1 MRHQLATAALLT
13 ALAAMPYGAVAQE
26 ATTTGEETTTGTTP
40 VQLSETDMQFVQK
53 AATDGMAEVE
63 LGEMAADKA
72 ASEEVQAFGEQ
83 MVEDHT
89 KANDQLEQIADEK
102 GIDLPDE
109 MSVEAKE
116 MQESLDALS
125 EGEFDRAYMQH
136 MVEDHEKAV
145 ELFQKQAESG
155 QDPELKQFA
164 EQTLPVLQQHLER
177 AQQID
182 TSLTEMAATEGGTA
196 TGDDAS
202 PEAAEPAAGATAT
215 QQAALPDNPLGQM
228 TADELI
234 GKSVVNQNGEEVG
247 NISDIVIN
255 RQDQAVL
262 AIIAVGG
269 FLGIGEKNVAVPFEQ
284 LQPGEDE
291 AVLMS
296 SATEDELKGM
306 PAYEEQPDAY
316 EDFPR
321 DRPLGEGVQ

>member
-1 MRHQLATAALLT
+1 MRHQLATAALLAT
-13 ALAAMPYGAVAQE
+13 LAAMPYGAVAQE
-26 ATTTGEETTTGTTP
+26 ATTTGEDTTTGMTP

-53 AATDGMAEVE
+53 AAADGMAEVE
-63 LGEMAADKA
+63 LGEMAADRA
-72 ASEEVQAFGEQ
+72 ASEDVQAFGDQ
-83 MVEDHT
+83 MVEDHS
-89 KANDQLEQIADEK
+89 KANDQLEQIAEAK

-145 ELFQKQAESG
+145 ELFQTQAESG

-177 AQQID
+177 AQQIN
-182 TSLTEMAATEGGTA
+182 TSLTEMAATEDGMGTE
-196 TGDDAS
+196 TS
-202 PEAAEPAAGATAT
+202 PEATEPAAGATTT
-215 QQAALPDNPLGQM
+215 QQAALPDNPIGQM

-247 NISDIVIN
+247 DISDIVIDKQN
-255 RQDQAVL
+255 QAVF

-269 FLGIGEKNVAVPFEQ
+269 FLGIGEKEVAVPFEQ

-296 SATEDELKGM
+296 SATENELKGM

-316 EDFPR
+316 EAFPR
-321 DRPLGEGVQ
+321 DRPLGGGVQ